1 MTATS
6 IPRHLVEPPV
16 PAEQRTRLMADP
28 GFGRVFTPHMVTASY
43 DPAAGWHGAEVVP
56 FGALALS
63 PASAVLHYG
72 QAIFE
77 GLKAYAQPDGSVA
90 VFRPQANA
98 ARFTASAR
106 RMAIPELPE
115 ELFLA
120 AVDELVDVDRDWV
133 PDAGEANL
141 YLRPVAFA
149 DDEALPVRPSERY
162 RFVLMASPVGSY
174 FPRGVAPV
182 TVWLSTDFSRAA
194 PGGTGAAKCPGNYG
208 GSLLAQAQAHE
219 HGCDQ
224 VVWLDPVEHSLV
236 EELGGMN
243 IFFVERAG
251 DRVTLVTPPLTGTLL
266 PGVVRASLLTLAG
279 DLGYGADEEPVTV
292 ERWEQGCRS
301 GRIAETFACGTA
313 AVVTPVGEVR
323 HATGGWTVGDGGAGA
338 VTLGLR
344 RALLDIQMGRAPDR
358 HGWMHTVAATR

>member
-1 MTATS
+1 
-6 IPRHLVEPPV
+6 
-16 PAEQRTRLMADP
+16 MADP

-149 DDEALPVRPSERY
+149 DDEALPVRPSER
-162 RFVLMASPVGSY
+162 
-174 FPRGVAPV
+174 
-182 TVWLSTDFSRAA
+182 
-194 PGGTGAAKCPGNYG
+194 
-208 GSLLAQAQAHE
+208 
-219 HGCDQ
+219 
-224 VVWLDPVEHSLV
+224 
-236 EELGGMN
+236 
-243 IFFVERAG
+243 
-251 DRVTLVTPPLTGTLL
+251 
-266 PGVVRASLLTLAG
+266 
-279 DLGYGADEEPVTV
+279 
-292 ERWEQGCRS
+292 
-301 GRIAETFACGTA
+301 
-313 AVVTPVGEVR
+313 
-323 HATGGWTVGDGGAGA
+323 
-338 VTLGLR
+338 
-344 RALLDIQMGRAPDR
+344 
-358 HGWMHTVAATR
+358 